1 MIDHLKVC
9 KKAKCP
15 YYKFNCTFVGT
26 KTDVSEHTKEC
37 KFNNMND
44 ILVQESFMEE
54 FKNIN
59 SALNETN
66 SKLQE
71 LIVSNSSK
79 NNDVIQKQIFEKL
92 GLLFFFN

>member
-1 MIDHLKVC
+1 
-9 KKAKCP
+9 
-15 YYKFNCTFVGT
+15 
-26 KTDVSEHTKEC
+26 
-37 KFNNMND
+37 MND

-59 SALNETN
+59 NALNETN

-79 NNDVIQKQIFEKL
+79 NNDVIQKQIIEKL
-92 GLLFFFN
+92 GLLFF

>member
-1 MIDHLKVC
+1 MIEHLKVC

-26 KTDVSEHTKEC
+26 KIDVSEHTKEC

>member
-1 MIDHLKVC
+1 MC

-26 KTDVSEHTKEC
+26 KIDVSEHTKEC

-92 GLLFFFN
+92 GLLFFF